1 MGRLEPRL
9 VPKQGRSVETRTRIL
24 EAAARVFA
32 SQGYGRGTTNRIA
45 DEAGLSV
52 GSLYQYFPNKDAI
65 LVELARAHVE
75 QGEALIAARFAD
87 PDLPTDLEGRT
98 RVFVEAAVANHMDQ
112 PRLHEVL
119 FEQAPWSTELV
130 AEFRAFEERT
140 IAAAEALLATDPCV
154 QVRDLHAAATIVVG
168 TIEAL
173 THRFV
178 VSQPESLSVPAFVD
192 ETVALVSRYL
202 TGGG

>member
-1 MGRLEPRL
+1 MT
-9 VPKQGRSVETRTRIL
+9 S
-24 EAAARVFA
+24 FA
-32 SQGYGRGTTNRIA
+32 CHGYGKGTTNRIA
-45 DEAGLSV
+45 EEAGLSV
-52 GSLYQYFPNKDAI
+52 GSLYQYFPNKDAV
-65 LVELARAHVE
+65 LVELARAHVQ
-75 QGEALIAARFAD
+75 QGEALIAAQFAD

-98 RVFVEAAVANHMDQ
+98 RVFVEAAVANHIEQ

-140 IAAAEALLATDPCV
+140 IAAAEALLATDPS
-154 QVRDLHAAATIVVG
+154 VRAPDLHAAATIVVG